1 MASMKGPR
9 RFVCKRYASMK
20 TYVLRLKAKAT
31 RTGRRSSPH
40 VAERTDAQKDAR
52 GKSW

>member
-1 MASMKGPR
+1 MKAFPQFVSR
-9 RFVCKRYASMK
+9 RYESMK
-20 TYVLRLKAKAT
+20 TYALRLKAKAT
-31 RTGRRSSPH
+31 RTGRKSSPH

>member
-1 MASMKGPR
+1 MKGPR
-9 RFVCKRYASMK
+9 RFASKRFESMK
-20 TYVLRLKAKAT
+20 TYARRLKAKVT
-31 RTGRRSSPH
+31 RTGRKSSPH

>member
-1 MASMKGPR
+1 MRGLRQSACRRYESMKN
-9 RFVCKRYASMK
+9 YAR
-20 TYVLRLKAKAT
+20 RLKAKAT

>member
-1 MASMKGPR
+1 MKGPR
-9 RFVCKRYASMK
+9 RYVCSRYRSMK
-20 TYVLRLKAKAT
+20 AYALRLKEKAT
-31 RTGRRSSPH
+31 RTGRKSSPH

>member
-1 MASMKGPR
+1 MKVHQQ
-9 RFVCKRYASMK
+9 FVCKRYVSMK
-20 TYVLRLKAKAT
+20 TYVQRLKAKAI
-31 RTGRRSSPH
+31 RTGRKSSPH

>member
-1 MASMKGPR
+1 MKKPRRPESKRYESMKS
-9 RFVCKRYASMK
+9 FVR
-20 TYVLRLKAKAT
+20 RLKEKAT
-31 RTGRRSSPH
+31 RTGRKSSPH